1 MRISLSLPNTEVT
14 VELNAPFADLSMA
27 VSDVARA
34 WYIDA
39 PKFEPVVLGDWT
51 GSVAAGNGVN
61 FFNVHFNPHAHGTH
75 TETAGHIS
83 VERYSVNTHF
93 KTPFAL
99 LAVLS
104 PKVDEEKMHFADFK
118 TAWDRAKT
126 AGHLEGVTAVA
137 LHTDCSRDLPTREY
151 SNTDWPY
158 LDAEI
163 GAFLKAQGIDHLLID
178 QPSVDKEEDG
188 GALACHKSFWGP
200 QPELSLHRTITE
212 LIHIPT
218 HVKDGRYLLNLQ
230 VAPLENDAAPSRPL
244 LYELL

>member
-1 MRISLSLPNTEVT
+1 MIVTLELSSESYRIDLTNPL
-14 VELNAPFADLSMA
+14 ADLSLS
-27 VSDVARA
+27 VGDIARA

-39 PKFEPVVLGDWT
+39 PRFEPVVLGDWT

-83 VERYSVNTHF
+83 LERYSVHQHF
-93 KTPFAL
+93 KSPFAL
-99 LAVLS
+99 IALLTPEVG
-104 PKVDEEKMHFADFK
+104 EEKVSFEAFK
-118 TAWDRAKT
+118 KSWDDAETQGLLK
-126 AGHLEGVTAVA
+126 GVTAIAVR
-137 LHTDCSRDLPTREY
+137 TDCSSEIPTRNY

-163 GAFLKAQGIDHLLID
+163 GAFLRGHGIDHLLID
-178 QPSVDKEEDG
+178 QPSVDQEEDG

-200 QPELSLHRTITE
+200 TPERTLHRTITE
-212 LIHIPT
+212 LVHIPMN
-218 HVKDGRYLLNLQ
+218 VEDGRYLLNLQ

-244 LYELL
+244 LYTLL